1 MTGATTIQQPETTLG
16 RRSLPLVARFLI
28 AFIAAAVLPMV
39 VIGTIGIIS
48 SSATQRA
55 QVRDVQDGAARN
67 AADVID
73 AYLQQTEDELALA
86 IRTQALQSEQ
96 SSTTFLDVLLAYNPG
111 FETLTLMDK
120 TGQEIAKR
128 SRYSLFGPQDLDNRA
143 NTPEFV
149 FAVRGERYLGPI
161 SISQYAEPLVTLA
174 IPTRS
179 VSGEIDGVLS
189 AEINLKYMWDI
200 IARLEIGSGGYS
212 YVVDREGRLI
222 AHRDSSRVLKGL
234 DLSRQASVRKALLGQ
249 PITRSYK
256 GLEGEQVIGTYRS
269 LQQADWLVFVES
281 PTRKAL
287 SNVYNTSI
295 ISAGVITAA
304 LVLSV
309 LLGWYMA
316 RIVVQPVRSLQE
328 GAAIIGAGN
337 LAYRIDIRT
346 RDEIGALA
354 SAFNAMAAQLQDT
367 IGSLEQRVAERTRGL
382 QTAAEVTH
390 ATTSVLDPDV
400 LLRQV
405 VELARERFD
414 LYYTGLFLL
423 DQERRWAVLRAGTGE
438 AGQQML
444 MQGHR
449 LGVGGES
456 MIGQCT
462 ARDEARIA
470 LDIGEEA
477 VHFDNPLLPETRSE
491 MALPLRSR
499 GRVIGAMTVQSVEEA
514 AFDDADVA
522 VMQTMADQV
531 AVAIDNA
538 RLFAETQA
546 ALEEA
551 EATHRRYLGRAWGE
565 YVSTR
570 ATTGYAQTEAGM
582 LPLGERT
589 LPVAQQAMLEQR
601 TLTSGGRSGREAT
614 GGPSLPRLV
623 TPIMRRG
630 QPIGALGLQ
639 RAKGGQPWTAEEI
652 ALAETIAEQFA
663 LAADNL
669 RLLDE
674 TQRRAVRDRL
684 ASEITARMR
693 ATLDVQTVLETAA
706 NEIYQALGLDKV
718 VLRLAMEEKDDGSG
732 S

>member
-1 MTGATTIQQPETTLG
+1 
-16 RRSLPLVARFLI
+16 
-28 AFIAAAVLPMV
+28 
-39 VIGTIGIIS
+39 
-48 SSATQRA
+48 
-55 QVRDVQDGAARN
+55 
-67 AADVID
+67 
-73 AYLQQTEDELALA
+73 
-86 IRTQALQSEQ
+86 
-96 SSTTFLDVLLAYNPG
+96 
-111 FETLTLMDK
+111 
-120 TGQEIAKR
+120 
-128 SRYSLFGPQDLDNRA
+128 
-143 NTPEFV
+143 V

-161 SISQYAEPLVTLA
+161 SISQYAEPLVTLT
-174 IPTRS
+174 IPVRS

-200 IARLEIGSGGYS
+200 IARLEIGSGGYA
-212 YVVDREGRLI
+212 YVVDSEGRLI

-234 DLSRQASVRKALLGQ
+234 DLSRQKSVRDALLGQ
-249 PITRSYK
+249 PIAGSYA
-256 GLEGEQVIGTYRS
+256 GLEGEQVIGTHRS

-281 PTRKAL
+281 PTREAL
-287 SNVYNTSI
+287 SNVYSTLI
-295 ISAGVITAA
+295 ISAGVIGVA

-328 GAAIIGAGN
+328 GTAIIGGGD
-337 LAYRIDIRT
+337 LAHRIDIRT

-367 IGSLEQRVAERTRGL
+367 IDTLEQRVAERTRGL
-382 QTAAEVTH
+382 QTAAEVTR
-390 ATTSVLDPDV
+390 ATTSVLDPDE

-405 VELARERFD
+405 VELVRERFN
-414 LYYTGLFLL
+414 LYYAGLFLL
-423 DQERRWAVLRAGTGE
+423 DEERRWAVLRAGTGE
-438 AGQQML
+438 AGQRML
-444 MQGHR
+444 IQGHR

-470 LDIGEEA
+470 LDVGEEA

-514 AFDDADVA
+514 GFDDADVA

-531 AVAIDNA
+531 AIAIDNA

-565 YVSTR
+565 YVRTR
-570 ATTGYAQTEAGM
+570 ASSGYAQTEVGM
-582 LPLGERT
+582 VPLGERT

-601 TLTSGGRSGREAT
+601 TLTSDGRSGKEGE

-623 TPIMRRG
+623 TPILRRG

-639 RAKGGQPWTAEEI
+639 RAKGGQLWTAEEI
-652 ALAETIAEQFA
+652 ALAEAIAEQFA

-684 ASEITARMR
+684 TSEITARMR
-693 ATLDVQTVLETAA
+693 ETLNVQTVLETAA

-718 VLRLAMEEKDDGSG
+718 VLRLAMEETDDRS
-732 S
+732 SP

>member
-1 MTGATTIQQPETTLG
+1 MTGATTIQQPETATG

-39 VIGTIGIIS
+39 VIGTIGIVS

-67 AADVID
+67 AANVID
-73 AYLQQTEDELALA
+73 AYLQQTENELTLA
-86 IRTQALQSEQ
+86 VRTRSLQGEL

-111 FETLTLMDK
+111 FETLTLMNK

-128 SRYSLFGPQDLDNRA
+128 SRYLLFGPQDLSNRA

-174 IPTRS
+174 IPMRS
-179 VSGEIDGVLS
+179 TSGEINGVLS

-200 IARLEIGSGGYS
+200 IARLEIGQEGYA
-212 YVVDREGRLI
+212 YVVDSEGRLI

-234 DLSRQASVRKALLGQ
+234 DLSRQESVRDALLGQ
-249 PITRSYK
+249 PITDSYA

-269 LQQADWLVFVES
+269 LQQADWLVFVET
-281 PTRKAL
+281 PTREAL
-287 SNVYNTSI
+287 SNVYSTLI
-295 ISAGVITAA
+295 ISAGVIGVA

-328 GAAIIGAGN
+328 GTAIIGGGD
-337 LAYRIDIRT
+337 LAHRIDIRT

-367 IGSLEQRVAERTRGL
+367 IDTLEQRVAERTRGL
-382 QTAAEVTH
+382 QTAAEVTR
-390 ATTSVLDPDV
+390 ATTSVLDPDE

-405 VELARERFD
+405 VELVRERFN
-414 LYYTGLFLL
+414 LYYAGLFLL
-423 DQERRWAVLRAGTGE
+423 DEERRWAVLRAGTGE
-438 AGQQML
+438 AGQRML
-444 MQGHR
+444 IQGHR

-470 LDIGEEA
+470 LDVGEEA

-514 AFDDADVA
+514 GFDDADVA

-531 AVAIDNA
+531 AIAIDNA

-565 YVSTR
+565 YVRTR
-570 ATTGYAQTEAGM
+570 ASSGYAQTEVGM
-582 LPLGERT
+582 VPLGERT

-601 TLTSGGRSGREAT
+601 TLTSDGRSGKEGE

-623 TPIMRRG
+623 TPILRRG

-639 RAKGGQPWTAEEI
+639 RAKGGQLWTAEEI
-652 ALAETIAEQFA
+652 ALAEAIAEQFA

-684 ASEITARMR
+684 TSEITARMR
-693 ATLDVQTVLETAA
+693 ETLNVQTVLETAA

-718 VLRLAMEEKDDGSG
+718 VLRLAMEETDDRS
-732 S
+732 SP